1 MYKVLIV
8 DNDSSARV
16 SIKNMVDWKAY
27 DCEAVTIS
35 MDVNSIKELFLQ
47 ANFEIIILDFDYHK
61 QECMDLM
68 KFIKQENM
76 QTQMIA
82 ISKFD
87 DFDSVRIAM
96 KEGAFDFLRK
106 QTLTKHELEEL
117 IVQVQKNCEMNI
129 RTTNSLRDKAFDK
142 LQQCLILKKNHH
154 AVKAE
159 EFENVLHLSAFDKYR
174 DYVQV
179 GYFRIDNIHLIYKKE
194 VLDHS
199 VLRQTLEKAIQDV
212 VPVPMEYRV
221 IFISNHSGIIM
232 FHHSEKLRIASI
244 CHTIIHNVYEVMNMH
259 LSITLSD
266 ILHSLREFYDCYT
279 LLLESHEMRFY
290 VGEGVLIQTNEL
302 ASFQPLDYKDI
313 DYHIHIIKQLGQR
326 NFTELNNLKLEAL
339 IYMKQNFIKPIDVKN
354 YFVFIFNNI
363 EGNEIEKGM
372 QNAYHFDTIN
382 HLIEDCETIDTLDEI
397 LNTTFQSL
405 KEWFQDKNQNKY
417 RKDIMDI
424 IAFINENYTKKIS
437 LNMIAAHF
445 NINESYLSRIFK
457 VETGKTLIY
466 FINELKMKKAMELL
480 SDPNIMIKEAA
491 YQVGIEDQFYFNKVF
506 KKFYDVSPS
515 EFRKKVRKELER
527 A

>member
-1 MYKVLIV
+1 MYKVLII
-8 DNDSSARV
+8 DNDSSIRV
-16 SIKNMVDWKAY
+16 EIKSMVNWKAL
-27 DCEAVTIS
+27 DCEAVTIP
-35 MDVNSIKELFLQ
+35 MDVGYIKELFQ
-47 ANFEIIILDFDYHK
+47 QTNFEIVILDFDYHK
-61 QECMDLM
+61 EDCMELM
-68 KFIKQENM
+68 HFIKQEKI
-76 QTQMIA
+76 QTQILA
-82 ISKFD
+82 ISIYD

-106 QTLTKHELEEL
+106 QTLEKHELEDV

-129 RTTNSLRDKAFDK
+129 HTTNLLMNKAFDK

-154 AVKAE
+154 AVKVE

-174 DYVQV
+174 DFVQV
-179 GYFRIDNIHLIYKKE
+179 AYFRIDNIHLIYKKE

-199 VLRQTLEKAIQDV
+199 VLRQTLERAIQDV
-212 VPVPMEYRV
+212 VPVPMEYRI

-244 CHTIIHNVYEVMNMH
+244 CHTIIHNVFEVMNMH

-279 LLLESHEMRFY
+279 LLLESHDMRFY
-290 VGEGVLIQTNEL
+290 VGEGVLIQISEL
-302 ASFQPLDYKDI
+302 ASFQPLDYNAI
-313 DYHIHIIKQLGQR
+313 DCHVRIIQQLGLR
-326 NFTELNNLKLEAL
+326 NFTDLGNIKLEAL

-372 QNAYHFDTIN
+372 QNAYHFDTFN
-382 HLIEDCETIDTLDEI
+382 HLIEDCETIDMLDEI

-405 KEWFQDKNQNKY
+405 KEWFQDKSQNRY
-417 RKDIMDI
+417 RKDIMEI
-424 IAFINENYTKKIS
+424 ITFIDDNYTRKIS

-466 FINELKMKKAMELL
+466 FINERKMKKAMELL

-515 EFRKKVRKELER
+515 EFRKKVKTELER